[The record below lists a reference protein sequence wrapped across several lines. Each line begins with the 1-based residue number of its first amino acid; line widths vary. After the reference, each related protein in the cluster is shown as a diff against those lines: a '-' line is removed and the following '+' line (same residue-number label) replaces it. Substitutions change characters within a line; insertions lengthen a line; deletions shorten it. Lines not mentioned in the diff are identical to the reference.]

1 MSFAENNP
9 VVVSATAMQDKPD
22 GVTKSPRSGMYADD
36 SDEEEDETES
46 EWEKEKREK
55 HVSDFKLGCVYELI
69 EAQGCH
75 LGHRFWSILIPVMS
89 AWLFVAKQFPELML
103 TYYQLEP

>member
-1 MSFAENNP
+1 MFFNLRDLEFSNMGKEITGANELIRPWCVDNIYSFSFSHQEELPMSFAENNP

-55 HVSDFKLGCVYELI
+55 HVSDFKLGCVY
-69 EAQGCH
+69 
-75 LGHRFWSILIPVMS
+75 
-89 AWLFVAKQFPELML
+89 
-103 TYYQLEP
+103 